1 MRSGLQHVTFMT
13 GIIKK
18 KKKDIQSLSKTC
30 GTNLPFTHSVYSCP
44 EQGRLGWV
52 STREPEIQG
61 RSIAERRSWVLSSL
75 LQSLPHPSS
84 GRCPGSAVP
93 PAMCSLDMGMLS
105 PLCRICVFWAALS
118 VGQCPPFGVMLV
130 PPCSVW
136 DRGSGDGSLLVQRSR
151 LPPGSP
157 AVPGTRTP
165 EPCRG
170 TGRLAAQCGRHGASL
185 ASSSQQNG

>member
-1 MRSGLQHVTFMT
+1 MWDKSPVHTFSIFLSRTGQAGLGFNQGTRNTGKERSRAQ
-13 GIIKK
+13 I
-18 KKKDIQSLSKTC
+18 
-30 GTNLPFTHSVYSCP
+30 
-44 EQGRLGWV
+44 
-52 STREPEIQG
+52 
-61 RSIAERRSWVLSSL
+61 
-75 LQSLPHPSS
+75 PHPSS

-105 PLCRICVFWAALS
+105 PLCHVCVFWAALS
-118 VGQCPPFGVMLV
+118 VGQCPPFGVMLL

-136 DRGSGDGSLLVQRSR
+136 DRGSGDGSLLVQRSC